1 MLILGVSP
9 KQICVTTEL
18 SIEELSNILDLFDR
32 SVIDYNEKE
41 EPDFHKKVVWLK
53 EVFIPTMDR
62 IVEQYKD
69 GT

>member
-18 SIEELSNILDLFDR
+18 SIEEISDLLDLFDR
-32 SVIDYNEKE
+32 SVINYSEKE
-41 EPDFHKKVVWLK
+41 EPDFHKKVEWLK
-53 EVFIPTMDR
+53 KVFIPTMDR

-69 GT
+69 GA